1 MGDTIWLKEQ
11 DVKIALKALTLL
23 LELKPAVLLA
33 LLVKPY
39 LLVKVHLS
47 VTVLGVSKVRKIRI
61 SFKMHL
67 SVMELGVS

>member
-1 MGDTIWLKEQ
+1 MMGDTIWLKEQ

-47 VTVLGVSKVRKIRI
+47 VIVLGVSKVR
-61 SFKMHL
+61 
-67 SVMELGVS
+67 